1 MLELLGDSYISQH
14 IYNERYK
21 ELIDISYRAY
31 VTDMLKGIAGAEN
44 RWYPRVA
51 DLEKPKEPEPTVEE
65 LAEMVRA
72 IH

>member
-1 MLELLGDSYISQH
+1 MLELLGDEYISQH
-14 IYNERYK
+14 IYNEQYR
-21 ELIDISYRAY
+21 ELVDISYRAY

-44 RWYPRVA
+44 RWYPRIA
-51 DLEKPKEPEPTVEE
+51 DLEKPKKTEPTVEE